1 MKFNKPIDLIN
12 ESSKLYDTGII
23 DDSTYQKF
31 QEIIDRYG
39 SVYVKYKSAM
49 INGDVDSKR
58 KHLIEMKQILLEYNN
73 IKQQNIQ
80 TIVPKSIKETLQD
93 NLASGNINEDDYS
106 YLNDIYINH
115 TVYFNK

>member
-39 SVYVKYKSAM
+39 SVYVKYKSAK

-58 KHLIEMKQILLEYNN
+58 KHLVEMKQILLEYNN

-80 TIVPKSIKETLQD
+80 TIIPKSIEETLQE
-93 NLASGNINEDDYS
+93 NLASGNINEDGYD
-106 YLNDIYINH
+106 YLNDIYQHH
-115 TVYFNK
+115 TVYFG